1 MSFLRNAAVIA
12 LLCVAWTMLIGKDLG
27 WDIANHHYYVPF
39 AWMEGRIASDLYGA
53 GPQSY
58 QNPLGFLPFYFMVQ
72 WAWPAW
78 LIGCVL
84 ALIHS
89 LNLVFVERMAR
100 TLWADAPG
108 RGVWIFFALLLTG
121 LAPIFLFVLG
131 SSTVDAI
138 GSVLVLAGLLPLF
151 SAGGGRWR
159 CWGLLGA
166 GVLLALAFAV
176 KQSNA
181 VFVLT
186 AAALLLWQWGRRRR
200 RFTDLLWCALGVAC
214 GLLLGMG
221 WYCWVLWNQ
230 FGNPVFPLYN
240 NIFQSPFAA
249 STAAVA
255 GRFMLDG
262 FADLFWRI
270 WDIAQMKRF
279 VYYEGFA
286 PDIRPLLLV
295 LFSLLALVVVLGR
308 RMLRRPRGAGY
319 KPMDIDLL
327 LFMAVGYVL
336 WILTSG
342 NGRYALP
349 VFLLCGLMLVRCLY
363 LFFPAAIAK
372 VIVLLV
378 AFLQGNYVLTAGDL
392 RFTAEPWDALPYYKV
407 EVSERLEREPFLH
420 LTLGIQTHAS
430 IIVSNFHPG
439 GALINPYGQ
448 VSLPLDQSPLG
459 RALKDRLQSWQG
471 RTRVIVSAFDLA
483 DAEVRDGTRKRIDE
497 FLYRIRLQVNVDDCE
512 AFSILRNAP
521 EASPAFAWLH
531 QKNPFLGQAG
541 EVRYLSCAVSETTVR
556 DMVMEES
563 MSRAGSVFVELE
575 KACPEIYSPPGFT
588 SDRGNKD
595 WRRFYANS
603 DATAIVSEENGVM
616 VQSPRSPIDRYIGT
630 IDDVLQGRGNF
641 DCRRWNLVTP
651 D

>member
-1 MSFLRNAAVIA
+1 MSFPKSAAVIA

-27 WDIANHHYYVPF
+27 WDIFNHHYYVPF

-72 WAWPAW
+72 WGWPAW
-78 LIGCVL
+78 LIGCAL
-84 ALIHS
+84 ALLHS
-89 LNLVFVERMAR
+89 LNLVLVGRMAG

-108 RGVWIFFALLLTG
+108 RGVWIFSALLLAG

-138 GSVLVLAGLLPLF
+138 GSALVLAGLLPLL
-151 SAGGGRWR
+151 AVGGGRW
-159 CWGLLGA
+159 GLLGSGIA
-166 GVLLALAFAV
+166 LALAFAV

-181 VFVLT
+181 LFVLA
-186 AAALLLWQWGRRRR
+186 AAALLLWQWGQGRR
-200 RFTDLLWCALGVAC
+200 RFTDLLWCALGLAC

-249 STAAVA
+249 TTTLLA
-255 GRFMLDG
+255 GRFMPAG

-295 LFSLLALVVVLGR
+295 LFSLLALAVVFGR
-308 RMLRRPRGAGY
+308 RVLRQPRVAGF

-336 WILTSG
+336 WLLTSG

-349 VFLLCGLMLVRCLY
+349 IFLLCGLMLVRSLY
-363 LFFPAAIAK
+363 IFLPATVARAL
-372 VIVLLV
+372 VLLV
-378 AFLQGNYVLTAGDL
+378 AFAQGGYVLTAGDL
-392 RFTAEPWDALPYYKV
+392 RFTTEPWDSAPYFKV
-407 EVSERLEREPFLH
+407 EASERLLKEPFLH
-420 LTLGIQTHAS
+420 LPIGTQTHAS
-430 IIVSNFHPG
+430 AIVVKFHPD
-439 GALINPYGQ
+439 GALINPIGQ
-448 VSLPLDQSPLG
+448 VSLPRDQSPLG
-459 RALKDRLQSWQG
+459 RAFTARLDAWRG
-471 RTRVIVSAFDLA
+471 RTRVIIRGVDLT
-483 DAEVRDGTRKRIDE
+483 DAPVRSRAHTVLNGM
-497 FLYRIRLQVNVDDCE
+497 LYRMRLQIDLDDCE
-512 AFSILRNAP
+512 PFAFSRRQAA
-521 EASPAFAWLH
+521 ASSVFAFMHAN
-531 QKNPFLGQAG
+531 NPFISQETEG
-541 EVRYLSCAVSETTVR
+541 RYLSCAVVETAGHDPAMDASMARAERVFS
-556 DMVMEES
+556 VLEEW
-563 MSRAGSVFVELE
+563 
-575 KACPEIYSPPGFT
+575 CPGLYSPPGGVA
-588 SDRGNKD
+588 DYMEND
-595 WRRFYANS
+595 WRRYYPNS
-603 DATAIVSEENGVM
+603 DATAIVSEEHGVI
-616 VQSPRSPIDRYIGT
+616 VQSPRSPVDRIIGSV
-630 IDDVLQGRGNF
+630 DDILQGRGNF